1 MTSFPWLRLRHGL
14 LEKPEKVFSV
24 SLCLGGELFFDR
36 RGTR

>member
-1 MTSFPWLRLRHGL
+1 MAFPWLRF
-14 LEKPEKVFSV
+14 EKKEKVLSV